1 MRFTDPSFFLFF
13 FFFWF
18 FFFFFAILKRK
29 NDDDKIE
36 ENGYK
41 RAAID
46 VSLSSPSSK
55 SSPDTALPPNP
66 EPTSSTQPAA
76 DTDLAEAPNSANGDP
91 ESAEPAAAEA
101 STGAAEEEK
110 SSEVTGEKPIIV
122 SSHKLNVDPSTFIHI
137 RLLVSLSDAVT
148 IIGKGGKTIASIRE
162 ATGVRLKVSDHY
174 PGVFERI
181 VNIKGSAEHVSKVSS
196 DPIAEI
202 FHCCYIHKVC

>member
-1 MRFTDPSFFLFF
+1 M
-13 FFFWF
+13 
-18 FFFFFAILKRK
+18 LKRK
-29 NDDDKIE
+29 NSDDNIE
-36 ENGYK
+36 ENGSK

>member
-1 MRFTDPSFFLFF
+1 M
-13 FFFWF
+13 
-18 FFFFFAILKRK
+18 LKRK
-29 NDDDKIE
+29 NSDDDIE
-36 ENGYK
+36 EIGSK

-46 VSLSSPSSK
+46 LSLSSPLSK
-55 SSPDTALPPNP
+55 GSPGPVSLPNA
-66 EPTSSTQPAA
+66 ETTSSTQPAT
-76 DTDLAEAPNSANGDP
+76 DTDLAEVANPADP
-91 ESAEPAAAEA
+91 VSAEPAASGA
-101 STGAAEEEK
+101 SAGAVEEGK
-110 SSEVTGEKPIIV
+110 SSEVASEKPIIV

-196 DPIAEI
+196 GPVAGI
-202 FHCCYIHKVC
+202 FHWFYIYKVC